1 MNDENFIT
9 KWKPIH
15 EKAMAKYVILVPLIY
30 LLIVSIT
37 TSLVIW
43 LFPRSQTKI
52 EYLIMTIALL
62 FLIFIVSRI
71 LNWFSGEKRYRKV
84 VNKEL

>member
-37 TSLVIW
+37 IYGY
-43 LFPRSQTKI
+43 FP
-52 EYLIMTIALL
+52 
-62 FLIFIVSRI
+62 
-71 LNWFSGEKRYRKV
+71 V
-84 VNKEL
+84 VKLK